1 MLFFIRGSVIFDLH
15 KQVTNDTLGLEFFE
29 IRYEDAD
36 NRRAY
41 PCTWCQGD
49 TFCAIRNVFH
59 SYFEDYLVLSLW
71 SLWMNSVS
79 TPAYGLNGTRSA
91 SSTIASGL

>member
-1 MLFFIRGSVIFDLH
+1 MTLLDWSSSRSGMKMLTTVGL
-15 KQVTNDTLGLEFFE
+15 TLAHDVKGTLFS
-29 IRYEDAD
+29 
-36 NRRAY
+36 
-41 PCTWCQGD
+41 
-49 TFCAIRNVFH
+49 AIRNVFH
-59 SYFEDYLVLSLW
+59 SYFEDYLVLSIW

>member
-1 MLFFIRGSVIFDLH
+1 MKMLITVGL
-15 KQVTNDTLGLEFFE
+15 TLAHDVKGTLFS
-29 IRYEDAD
+29 
-36 NRRAY
+36 
-41 PCTWCQGD
+41 
-49 TFCAIRNVFH
+49 AIRNVFH

-91 SSTIASGL
+91 SSTIASGI